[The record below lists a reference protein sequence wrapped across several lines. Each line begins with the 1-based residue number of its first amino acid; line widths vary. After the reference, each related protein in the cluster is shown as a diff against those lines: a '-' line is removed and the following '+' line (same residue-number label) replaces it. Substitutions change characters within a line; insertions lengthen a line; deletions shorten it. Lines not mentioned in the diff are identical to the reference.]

1 MADEVLKE
9 IKYQG
14 HKVVTE
20 VARRDALGRTID
32 ETYATKNE
40 LDDNQQK
47 ISELESTTYIYD
59 GTVDGFI
66 DDFFAANNINNGNY
80 ISKNDKVSALIRNSQ
95 NHDEFLKYNY
105 YLSQGS
111 HTIIYENGEI
121 QETFNVEEDGNY
133 DVYFRPE
140 GNASWG
146 GSKVYIVKSN
156 SSNLIQ
162 ARSVLSNYTLRGTF
176 NNWEALQMYETETL
190 AIYWGIFLRNGDEFK
205 IEHDGNY
212 YPAENNYV
220 INSTSYFDIYF
231 NKDDN
236 SIGIDNS
243 AFAPFYIDKIA
254 LGFRAYVNL
263 GIAMIYNSDGIT
275 KIYAD
280 AGGNRHIE
288 KINDFVFNDDGL
300 IHKDNLATAIQT
312 SLAKA
317 DTAVQP
323 ETLNNYSL
331 LIDAAHTLELTINS
345 SNYVMSAVLKNKNG
359 EILSSQSI
367 DLPLEAMIIS
377 ASYDNDTKTIV
388 LTLQS
393 GSTITV
399 PIGDLVDGLVS
410 QTDFDNLENEVNSID
425 NRLANLEEDVYS
437 TRIGITSQYVSQPS
451 DVKEGS
457 NIYINAKLRDSV
469 NLFDVN
475 VSGDWGITAGGHM
488 TTFDKLESGVQFTL
502 IKDKAAND
510 GVWINTPR
518 LALDDLGLNV
528 GDTIVF
534 SANTSVS
541 DSNSKA
547 VIMIHFYD
555 ESGADLDA
563 SVVKISSK
571 GGGYISIS
579 PTIIPSGTKSIRLF
593 FSTLYSDNTP
603 ANTIYIFT
611 NVQLQKGN
619 VVTAY
624 EPFGAY
630 SKGKVMQYASKNI
643 LNLPSCTEVS
653 VSSLL
658 GNYATSLVSDGT
670 KNQIQIANSG
680 FNNGTARWIE
690 TKQNHNY
697 FLFLNI
703 SNNSKTLRTS
713 SNALYVNSLQND
725 GDNYYAKIESSV
737 DTTCYL
743 SILTKD
749 ETNFESGTTF
759 NFAILIDLT
768 LIGQHN
774 LTANEAYDRY
784 YSILKGLALGESVAD
799 NVYQSPLIK
808 VFNKELYLTKSLPYR
823 LDLYEFK
830 ENPPFLN
837 EDVSLDDLTLIK
849 ATTYSSSSQIEL
861 DPQTNSIMYFVY
873 ATNYRPISQE
883 ELAALQ
889 STDQLEYGYEATE
902 HSDYVAPIEIGTF
915 DKEVD
920 GNEKIF
926 SFVVLGTEN
935 QNIGFIPQENFIS
948 IDFAK
953 SVSDLTSSVF
963 AYQSTN
969 LATTVAEL
977 KSRTSDLETETLET
991 QENVTAINTKMET
1004 MQGSISNNSQNISTI
1019 ENDITSLEQNVS
1031 TLQQDMSEAKSDITT
1046 INATLGTLPYTCEL
1060 TMNSSTYVVTLNLK
1074 NAQGSIISTQ
1084 SIDLPLESVVV
1095 GGSYDETSKS
1105 LILTLNSGQKITIP
1119 IGDLV
1124 DGLVSQSDFDN
1135 LSSRVNTNTA
1145 NISKVEQRR
1154 HMYPRKWKAKLLRF
1168 EATHVVPNYG
1178 KIRLNFLD
1186 SAGQAEGYHVAP
1198 YGSIDKS
1205 KAQSLAN
1212 QDLDFT
1218 MIFAAGYQ
1226 HKTHHGMRKMGDKWG
1241 YSVNGAYAPKTF
1253 TLNSAT
1259 KPSITLP
1266 ELAQKVLK
1274 LIDPNCSI
1282 STSIIDPSQFELTD
1296 MPTWWRFPYVDNSTY
1311 QNHYIPPQNPKRDG
1325 NYPYRAYK
1333 INFNSDG
1340 LFDLSRLRKQY
1351 NDLGTTEKERVLNN
1365 YFNAY
1370 CKKIFGIRWLRF
1382 FQNKSET
1389 GNELH
1394 KAYPLIRLEIGFVHN
1409 FNVVVNVHGSQ
1420 PNEYKPLYPNG
1431 FGSTDY
1437 DVLRHNKKWTGK
1449 LQKLYVELFMKFDN
1463 SNLDATMT
1471 TNNQADCC
1479 YVWWNV
1485 YCRK

>member
-40 LDDNQQK
+40 LNDNQQR

-59 GTVDGFI
+59 GTVDEFI

-80 ISKNDKVSALIRNSQ
+80 ISKNNKVSALIRNSQ
-95 NHDEFLKYNY
+95 NHGEFLKYNY

-111 HTIIYENGEI
+111 HTIIYEDGEI

-156 SSNLIQ
+156 SSNLIR

-176 NNWEALQMYETETL
+176 NNWEALQMYETETQ

-205 IEHDGNY
+205 IEHDGNW

-236 SIGIDNS
+236 TIGIDNS

-300 IHKDNLATAIQT
+300 IHKDNLTTAIQT

-323 ETLNNYSL
+323 GTLNNYSL

-367 DLPLEAMIIS
+367 DLPLETMIIS

-410 QTDFDNLENEVNSID
+410 QSSFDSLESDVNLID
-425 NRLANLEEDVYS
+425 ERLTVVETTIAD

-469 NLFDVN
+469 NLLDIANSTVTKFSDRTTVTKNDNGTITLKFVQVN
-475 VSGDWGITAGGHM
+475 SGNASDYARIE
-488 TTFDKLESGVQFTL
+488 TTPSS
-502 IKDKAAND
+502 
-510 GVWINTPR
+510 
-518 LALDDLGLNV
+518 LGLQV
-528 GDTIVF
+528 GDTITF
-534 SANTSVS
+534 SAICNISTP
-541 DSNSKA
+541 NLNWQA
-547 VIMIHFYD
+547 QILFYNQNY
-555 ESGADLDA
+555 EQLA
-563 SVVKISSK
+563 
-571 GGGYISIS
+571 GGVTGFANNGNRAKSTATI
-579 PTIIPSGTKSIRLF
+579 PEGTTIIYLTLGKVYDKTVSINTTF
-593 FSTLYSDNTP
+593 NFSQ
-603 ANTIYIFT
+603 I
-611 NVQLQKGN
+611 QLQKGN
-619 VVTAY
+619 VATAY

-653 VSSLL
+653 ISSLL
-658 GNYATSLVSDGT
+658 GSYATSLVSDGT
-670 KNQIQIANSG
+670 KNQIQIANNG
-680 FNNGTARWIE
+680 FNNGTTRWIE

-713 SNALYVNSLQND
+713 SDALYVNSLQND

-743 SILTKD
+743 SILTTD
-749 ETNFESGTTF
+749 RTNFESGTTF
-759 NFAILIDLT
+759 NFAVLIDLT

-774 LTANEAYDRY
+774 LTANEAYDK
-784 YSILKGLALGESVAD
+784 YSSIVKGLALGESVAN

-808 VFNKELYLTKSLPYR
+808 VFSKELYLTKSPYYR
-823 LDLYEFK
+823 FVLYEFK

-837 EDVSLDDLTLIK
+837 EDVSLDNLTLIK

-861 DPQTNSIMYFVY
+861 DQQTNSVMYFVY
-873 ATNYRPISQE
+873 TLNYRPVSQE
-883 ELAALQ
+883 ELAAWQ
-889 STDQLEYGYEATE
+889 MTDQLEYGYEATE
-902 HSDYVAPIEIGTF
+902 HSDYIAPIEIGTF
-915 DKEVD
+915 DKSVD
-920 GNEKIF
+920 GNEKTF

-935 QNIGFIPQENFIS
+935 QNIGFIPTSENDIS
-948 IDFAK
+948 IDFASSASDFTK
-953 SVSDLTSSVF
+953 STF
-963 AYQSTN
+963 AYISTN
-969 LATTVAEL
+969 LANQVAEL
-977 KSRTSDLETETLET
+977 ESRVSGLETEVFEL
-991 QENVTAINTKMET
+991 QESVATINTEMET
-1004 MQGSISNNSQNISTI
+1004 MQGSITSNSQNINKI
-1019 ENDITSLEQNVS
+1019 ENDITSLEQDVLS
-1031 TLQQDMSEAKSDITT
+1031 LQQDITETKADITT
-1046 INATLGTLPYTCEL
+1046 INATLGTLPYSVEL
-1060 TMNSSTYVVTLNLK
+1060 TINSSTYVVTLNLK
-1074 NAQGSIISTQ
+1074 NAQGSVISTQ

-1105 LILTLNSGQKITIP
+1105 VILTLNNGQKITIP

-1124 DGLVSQSDFDN
+1124 DGLVSQSDFNN
-1135 LSSRVNTNTA
+1135 LSSQVNTNTA

-1154 HMYPRKWKAKLLRF
+1154 HMYPRKWKSKLLRF
-1168 EATHVVPNYG
+1168 QAKSIVTNRGEIA
-1178 KIRLNFLD
+1178 LNFLD
-1186 SAGQAEGYHVAP
+1186 NGGQLSEYHVAP
-1198 YGSIDKS
+1198 YGNVDKS
-1205 KAQSLAN
+1205 KANALLN

-1218 MIFAAGYQ
+1218 MVFAAGHQ
-1226 HKTHHGMRKMGDKWG
+1226 HRTQHGIRKMGDKWG
-1241 YSVNGAYAPKTF
+1241 FSVNGAYTPRTF

-1259 KPSITLP
+1259 KSSITLP

-1274 LIDPNCSI
+1274 LIDPNCVINASNI
-1282 STSIIDPSQFELTD
+1282 ELTN
-1296 MPTWWRFPYVDNSTY
+1296 MPAWWRFPYVDNSTY
-1311 QNHYIPPQNPKRDG
+1311 QNSYQSPQNPKGDG
-1325 NYPYRAYK
+1325 IYPYRAYK

-1340 LFDLSRLRKQY
+1340 LFDLAALRKSY
-1351 NDLGTTEKERVLNN
+1351 NQLGTTEKERVLNN

-1370 CKKIFGIRWLRF
+1370 CKKIFSRRWLRF
-1382 FQNKSET
+1382 FHNKSET
-1389 GNELH
+1389 GDSLH
-1394 KAYPLIRLEIGFVHN
+1394 KHYPLLRLEIGFVHN
-1409 FNVVVNVHGSQ
+1409 FNLRVCY
-1420 PNEYKPLYPNG
+1420 PNSDVPLYPNE
-1431 FGSTDY
+1431 FGIVDHTGLLS
-1437 DVLRHNKKWTGK
+1437 NKKWTGK
-1449 LQKLYVELFMKFDN
+1449 LQKIYVELFMKFDN

-1479 YVWWNV
+1479 YVWWQIH
-1485 YCRK
+1485 CRK